1 MRDVTVRNDQPAR
14 AGTSAGSATDY
25 DVVVVGGRVAGA
37 STAMLLARQGHR
49 VLVVER
55 SRMPSDTVST
65 HAILRTG
72 VLQLTRW
79 GVLDDVVAA
88 GTPPVTGVTL
98 GFGDERIAFDVRPE
112 YGVDSFF
119 APRRYVLDDIL
130 LRKAEEA
137 GADVIDGTTMKE
149 MLWSNEGRV
158 SGVRV
163 GRGNATETVS
173 ARYVIGADGHH
184 SRVATLVAAELTR
197 QHPVT
202 NAVHYAYYRGIET
215 NHFWFQFTPGVNAG
229 LIPTNDGQC
238 LVFVGRPT
246 ALSQRFTSDSDAE
259 MRRLLTIGGTD
270 LAAVVEGGTRV
281 SRYFG
286 TTGLNG
292 SIRRAWGP
300 GWALVGDAGYT
311 KDPISAH
318 GISNALRDAELCAR
332 AVDRALNEPAEAATA
347 LAGYETLRDTLSHR
361 VFEASRALAG
371 YRWDPAEASALMRVI
386 SEGVR
391 GECDA
396 LISLPDWS
404 AVPGLTR
411 V

>member
-1 MRDVTVRNDQPAR
+1 MSELTVRNGQPTR
-14 AGTSAGSATDY
+14 AGTPARSATDY

-37 STAMLLARQGHR
+37 STALLLARQGHR

-79 GVLDDVVAA
+79 GLLADLIAA
-88 GTPPVTGVTL
+88 GTPPIRGVTL
-98 GFGDERIAFDVRPE
+98 GFGDDRIVFDVRPE
-112 YGVDSFF
+112 YGVDFF
-119 APRRYVLDDIL
+119 LAPRRYILDDIL

-137 GADVIDGTTMKE
+137 GAHVVDGTTMKE
-149 MLWSNEGRV
+149 LLWSGDGTV

-163 GRGNATETVS
+163 GRGDSTRTIS
-173 ARYVIGADGHH
+173 TRYVIGADGHH
-184 SRVATLVAAELTR
+184 SRVAELVDAALTR
-197 QHPVT
+197 HHPAT
-202 NAVHYAYYRGIET
+202 NAVHYAYYRGIES

-238 LVFVGRPT
+238 LVFAGRPSG
-246 ALSQRFTSDSDAE
+246 LSQRFTRDPDTE
-259 MRRLLTIGGTD
+259 MKDLLKTAGPD
-270 LAAVVEGGTRV
+270 LAEVVGGGTRV

-286 TTGLNG
+286 TTGLSG
-292 SIRRAWGP
+292 SIRRVWGP
-300 GWALVGDAGYT
+300 GWALVGDAGHT

-332 AVDRALNEPAEAATA
+332 AVDRALN
-347 LAGYETLRDTLSHR
+347 
-361 VFEASRALAG
+361 
-371 YRWDPAEASALMRVI
+371 DPAEASTALAWYETLRNTLSQRIFEESCALAGYQWDPEEASARMRVI
-386 SEGVR
+386 SEEVR

-396 LISLPDWS
+396 LVSLPEWAAVS
-404 AVPGLTR
+404 ALAR